1 MKTPHPNLKTHN
13 NRPSPTQDP
22 SNSPVRGENSHP
34 GDYSLPNREGW
45 GGSNPVS
52 PFLALSPLLV
62 FLLLYLA
69 TSIILKDFYK
79 VPITVAFMVSS
90 IYAVFTLKGSIN
102 HRVKVFSS
110 GAGDSNLMLMLW
122 IFILAGAFANSAKV
136 MGAVDATV
144 NLTLRLLPS
153 SFLLPGFFI
162 AACFISLSI
171 GTSVGTIAALTPIA
185 IGIANESAFSVPFV
199 VAIIVGGA
207 YFGDNLSFIS
217 DTTIVATQTQGCKM
231 NDKFKA
237 NVSIVL
243 PVAIIIMLVYYYIGR
258 NVTLP
263 TDLPAVSAIKVLP
276 YLIVIVTAIL
286 GLNVMLVLIIGML
299 LTGVI
304 GILDGSYTLF
314 GWFQAMADGIIG
326 MSELII
332 VTLLAGGMLA
342 IIRYNGGI
350 RAIIN
355 MLTKHINGKR
365 GAEFSIAALVC
376 LVNICT
382 ANNTVAIITVGSI
395 AKDISQQYGINK
407 QKSAS
412 ILDTIS
418 CFTQGI
424 LPYSAQTLIASGLA
438 LVNPISI
445 VSHLYYPIAI
455 GIAIL
460 LSILFR
466 YPKKYS

>member
-1 MKTPHPNLKTHN
+1 MNNNQRKT
-13 NRPSPTQDP
+13 SA
-22 SNSPVRGENSHP
+22 
-34 GDYSLPNREGW
+34 
-45 GGSNPVS
+45 
-52 PFLALSPLLV
+52 FLALSPLLV
-62 FLLLYLA
+62 FLFFYLV
-69 TSIILKDFYK
+69 TSIVLKDFYK

-90 IYAVFTLKGSIN
+90 IYAVFTLRGSIN
-102 HRVKVFSS
+102 HRVKVFST

-122 IFILAGAFANSAKV
+122 IFILAGAFASSAKS

-153 SFLLPGFFI
+153 SFLLPGI
-162 AACFISLSI
+162 YVAACFISLSI

-185 IGIANESAFSVPFV
+185 FGIANESELSVPFV

-237 NVSIVL
+237 NISIVL
-243 PVAIIIMLVYYYIGR
+243 PVALIMMLLYYYMGKD
-258 NVTLP
+258 VSLP
-263 TDLPAVSAIKVLP
+263 TSIPEVSALKVLP
-276 YLIVIVTAIL
+276 YLVVIVTAVL
-286 GLNVMLVLIIGML
+286 GLNVMLVLIIGMV
-299 LTGVI
+299 LTGTI
-304 GILDGSYTLF
+304 GMLDGSYDLF

-350 RAIIN
+350 DAIIN
-355 MLTKHINGKR
+355 ALTKHIKGKR

-382 ANNTVAIITVGSI
+382 ANNTVAIITSGPI
-395 AKDISQQYGINK
+395 AKDISLKFGVNK
-407 QKSAS
+407 MKSAS
-412 ILDTIS
+412 ILDTMS
-418 CFTQGI
+418 CFTQGL
-424 LPYSAQTLIASGLA
+424 LPYSAQMLIAAGLA
-438 LVNPISI
+438 YVNPITI
-445 VSHLYYPIAI
+445 LTHLYYPMAI
-455 GIAIL
+455 GLAII

>member
-1 MKTPHPNLKTHN
+1 MKNKNQRKT
-13 NRPSPTQDP
+13 SA
-22 SNSPVRGENSHP
+22 
-34 GDYSLPNREGW
+34 L
-45 GGSNPVS
+45 
-52 PFLALSPLLV
+52 LALSPLLV
-62 FLLLYLA
+62 FLFFYLV
-69 TSIILKDFYK
+69 TSIVLKDFYK

-90 IYAVFTLKGSIN
+90 IYAVFTLRGSIN
-102 HRVKVFSS
+102 HRVKVFST

-122 IFILAGAFANSAKV
+122 IFILAGAFASSAKS

-153 SFLLPGFFI
+153 SFLLPGIFV

-185 IGIANESAFSVPFV
+185 FGIANESELSVPFV

-207 YFGDNLSFIS
+207 YNLSFIS

-237 NVSIVL
+237 NISIVL
-243 PVAIIIMLVYYYIGR
+243 PVALIMMLLYYYMGKD
-258 NVTLP
+258 VSLP
-263 TDLPAVSAIKVLP
+263 TSIPEVSALKVLP
-276 YLIVIVTAIL
+276 YLVVIVTAVL
-286 GLNVMLVLIIGML
+286 GLNVMLVLIIGMV
-299 LTGVI
+299 LTGII
-304 GILDGSYTLF
+304 GMLDGSYDLF

-350 RAIIN
+350 DAIIN
-355 MLTKHINGKR
+355 ALTKHIKGKR

-382 ANNTVAIITVGSI
+382 ANNTVAIITSGPI
-395 AKDISQQYGINK
+395 AKDISLKFGVNK
-407 QKSAS
+407 MKSAS
-412 ILDTIS
+412 ILDTMS
-418 CFTQGI
+418 CFTQGL
-424 LPYSAQTLIASGLA
+424 LPYSAQMLIAAGLA
-438 LVNPISI
+438 YVNPITI
-445 VSHLYYPIAI
+445 LTHLYYPIAL
-455 GIAIL
+455 GIAII

>member
-1 MKTPHPNLKTHN
+1 MKSKPHPPPRGDEKELKMKN
-13 NRPSPTQDP
+13 NNQRKTSA
-22 SNSPVRGENSHP
+22 
-34 GDYSLPNREGW
+34 
-45 GGSNPVS
+45 
-52 PFLALSPLLV
+52 FLALSPLLV
-62 FLLLYLA
+62 FLLFYLV
-69 TSIILKDFYK
+69 TSIVLKDFYK

-90 IYAVFTLKGSIN
+90 IYAVFTLRGSIN
-102 HRVKVFSS
+102 HRVKVFST

-122 IFILAGAFANSAKV
+122 IFILAGAFASSAKS

-153 SFLLPGFFI
+153 SFLLPGI
-162 AACFISLSI
+162 YVAACFISLSI

-185 IGIANESAFSVPFV
+185 FGIANESELSVPFV

-237 NVSIVL
+237 NISIVL
-243 PVAIIIMLVYYYIGR
+243 PVALIMMLLYYYMGKD
-258 NVTLP
+258 VSLP
-263 TDLPAVSAIKVLP
+263 TSIPEVSALKVLP
-276 YLIVIVTAIL
+276 YLVIIVTAVL
-286 GLNVMLVLIIGML
+286 GLNVMLVLIIGMV
-299 LTGVI
+299 LTGTI
-304 GILDGSYTLF
+304 GMLDGSYDLF

-350 RAIIN
+350 DAIIN
-355 MLTKHINGKR
+355 ALTKHIKGKR

-382 ANNTVAIITVGSI
+382 ANNTVAIITSGPI
-395 AKDISQQYGINK
+395 AKDISLKFGVNK
-407 QKSAS
+407 MKSAS
-412 ILDTIS
+412 ILDTMS
-418 CFTQGI
+418 CFTQGL
-424 LPYSAQTLIASGLA
+424 LPYSAQMLIAAGLA
-438 LVNPISI
+438 YVNPITI
-445 VSHLYYPIAI
+445 LTHLYYPIAI
-455 GIAIL
+455 GIAII

>member
-1 MKTPHPNLKTHN
+1 MKNKNQIKT
-13 NRPSPTQDP
+13 SA
-22 SNSPVRGENSHP
+22 
-34 GDYSLPNREGW
+34 
-45 GGSNPVS
+45 
-52 PFLALSPLLV
+52 FLALSPLLV
-62 FLLLYLA
+62 FLFFYLV
-69 TSIILKDFYK
+69 TSIVLKDFYK

-102 HRVKVFSS
+102 HRVKVFST

-122 IFILAGAFANSAKV
+122 IFILAGAFASSAKS

-153 SFLLPGFFI
+153 SFLLPGIFV

-185 IGIANESAFSVPFV
+185 FGIANESELSVPFV

-237 NVSIVL
+237 NISIVL
-243 PVAIIIMLVYYYIGR
+243 PVALIMMLLYYYMGKD
-258 NVTLP
+258 VSLP
-263 TDLPAVSAIKVLP
+263 TSIPEVSALKVLP
-276 YLIVIVTAIL
+276 YLVVIVTAVL
-286 GLNVMLVLIIGML
+286 GLNVMLVLIIGMV
-299 LTGVI
+299 LTGII
-304 GILDGSYTLF
+304 GMLDGSYDLF

-342 IIRYNGGI
+342 IIRHNGGI
-350 RAIIN
+350 DAIIHA
-355 MLTKHINGKR
+355 LTKHIKGKR

-382 ANNTVAIITVGSI
+382 ANNTVAIITSGPI
-395 AKDISQQYGINK
+395 ARDISLKFGVNK
-407 QKSAS
+407 MKSAS
-412 ILDTIS
+412 ILDTMS
-418 CFTQGI
+418 CFTQGL
-424 LPYSAQTLIASGLA
+424 LPYSAQMLIAAGLA
-438 LVNPISI
+438 YVNPIAI
-445 VSHLYYPIAI
+445 LTHLYYPMAI
-455 GIAIL
+455 GIAII
-460 LSILFR
+460 LSIIFR